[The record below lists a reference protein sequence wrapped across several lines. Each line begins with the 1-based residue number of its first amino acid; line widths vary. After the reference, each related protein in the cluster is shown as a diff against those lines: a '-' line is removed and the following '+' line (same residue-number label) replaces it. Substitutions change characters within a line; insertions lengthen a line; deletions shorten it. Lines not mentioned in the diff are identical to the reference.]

1 LLATDKIQTQNDFRK
16 GELKM
21 CNIIKIIEFNG
32 LPGSGKSTI
41 SEELIKQLEL
51 KDKVVLSEQ
60 NIFEQS
66 KPSKKLLELGKSLY
80 TPKSIKLNYALLRL
94 GIKASIRSKSSNN
107 LKSAIKIIRYNFIL
121 IERIS
126 RGDFDVICLSEGF
139 MQFIFCIYDGL
150 EFFKSSE
157 LEVILHEISNLHND
171 LLVINCRISKEKTLQ
186 RLKERNSVPNTVD
199 LMGEK
204 ERIEFIECREK
215 NMKEIN
221 KLTINTMKLYEIDTL
236 DDIDKNVSSI
246 IALADI

>member
-1 LLATDKIQTQNDFRK
+1 MQEKR
-16 GELKM
+16 
-21 CNIIKIIEFNG
+21 CVVEFNG

-41 SEELIKQLEL
+41 SEELIKQLQL

-66 KPSKKLLELGKSLY
+66 KSSKKLVELGKSLY
-80 TPKSIKLNYALLRL
+80 TPKLIKLNYSLLRL
-94 GIKASIRSKSSNN
+94 GIKASIKSKSFKN
-107 LKSAIKIIRYNFIL
+107 LKEAIKIIRYNSML
-121 IERIS
+121 IDRIS
-126 RGDFDVICLSEGF
+126 RGGFDVICLSEGF
-139 MQFIFCIYDGL
+139 IQFIFCIYDGI
-150 EFFKSSE
+150 EFFESGE
-157 LEVILHEISNLHND
+157 LEVILHELSNLHND

-204 ERIEFIECREK
+204 EKIEFIECREK
-215 NMKEIN
+215 NMKQIS